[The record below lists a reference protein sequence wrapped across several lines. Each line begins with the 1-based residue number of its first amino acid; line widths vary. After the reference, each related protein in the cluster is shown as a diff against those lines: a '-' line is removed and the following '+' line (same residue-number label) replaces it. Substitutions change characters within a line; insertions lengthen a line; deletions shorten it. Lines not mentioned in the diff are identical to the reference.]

1 MGVLYDKVSRY
12 EGPITVDVTNPI
24 DYADMMAYL
33 ESWPGKLLEFMSD
46 HLADDDK
53 REFVQELYDYICEP
67 DEHGPAFEEWRKT

>member
-1 MGVLYDKVSRY
+1 
-12 EGPITVDVTNPI
+12 
-24 DYADMMAYL
+24 MMAYL